1 MAYFKTLHLPMDNC
15 QAYFFS
21 ETIRLSSFSD
31 CPKEITVYRT
41 QNHVTFFFFI
51 AADRFYDIVD
61 VQSPDQYLEACY
73 PFKLCD
79 CQILDIKIFWVK
91 HYWVS

>member
-1 MAYFKTLHLPMDNC
+1 MDNC
-15 QAYFFS
+15 QAYFFFQ
-21 ETIRLSSFSD
+21 RLSGCLHFLTAQR
-31 CPKEITVYRT
+31 KLQYTVLRIMLP
-41 QNHVTFFFFI
+41 FFFFI